1 MFIGNDWVCA
11 FFERSVLWVTNSCPH
26 LVLMPCI
33 RLKYNE
39 SPGWIKSV
47 LPEIPTSTIN
57 WILNLWL
64 WLIYFDQWYSLYAKI
79 LDAFG
84 ALDYGWSAFFS
95 WIDLWFFI
103 SLHHHNRHHYH
114 HHHNAITKHLFARTS
129 LPLPKKKTTPNSKHK
144 PLRYR
149 EKNIRKGRTAILIRN
164 CFGTILAP
172 GVMSSSKPPWDGG
185 YVSS

>member
-57 WILNLWL
+57 WILNL

-129 LPLPKKKTTPNSKHK
+129 LPLPKIKTTPNTN
-144 PLRYR
+144 RWDI
-149 EKNIRKGRTAILIRN
+149 EKKTSAKAAQR
-164 CFGTILAP
+164 F
-172 GVMSSSKPPWDGG
+172 
-185 YVSS
+185 